1 MILSTIVL
9 FSQLSFAQQKT
20 STCGDS
26 PAVCSATPERM
37 ALYLDFQ
44 EEISELI
51 ETNPFETVVGAISK
65 GEGGIFT
72 NELLQLSGIQ
82 NFDDSLAGQSLKLA
96 YIANTRSALSLLTSI
111 YLFELSAITTVQD
124 VTLGL

>member
-26 PAVCSATPERM
+26 PAVCSATPARM

-82 NFDDSLAGQSLKLA
+82 NFDDSLAGQSPNK
-96 YIANTRSALSLLTSI
+96 IS
-111 YLFELSAITTVQD
+111 
-124 VTLGL
+124 TLPSYQHLPL